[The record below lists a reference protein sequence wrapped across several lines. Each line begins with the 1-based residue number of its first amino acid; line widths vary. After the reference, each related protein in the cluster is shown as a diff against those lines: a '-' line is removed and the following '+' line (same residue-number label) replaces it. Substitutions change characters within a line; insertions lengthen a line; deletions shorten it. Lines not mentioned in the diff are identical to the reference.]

1 MTGSTTIFYFC
12 SHIYTSLRDKLT
24 QTKLLQQEKLS
35 ICQELT
41 KLNVSL
47 TEVEMKH
54 HVTQRWEKADSEYI
68 KMQEYFSAEKL
79 KYIAEALW
87 AASSRR
93 QFLLNMKVKYAEG
106 QKIAKKTI
114 FTNNKRDEKVKGI
127 CPRI

>member
-1 MTGSTTIFYFC
+1 M
-12 SHIYTSLRDKLT
+12 
-24 QTKLLQQEKLS
+24 
-35 ICQELT
+35 
-41 KLNVSL
+41 SL

-93 QFLLNMKVKYAEG
+93 QFLLNMKAKYAG
-106 QKIAKKTI
+106 MFMSSCLIL
-114 FTNNKRDEKVKGI
+114 
-127 CPRI
+127 